1 MIDMLEDFPDF
12 CLSKMMLKAMPSM
25 IGTGS
30 TIINKFFDSAS
41 YKPPLMQYSLNV
53 SWPSDRAEF
62 VFPSPTSLLTEES
75 LEKLIMDD
83 RWMNFYIN

>member
-25 IGTGS
+25 IASGS
-30 TIINKFFDSAS
+30 TIVNKFFNSAT

-53 SWPSDRAEF
+53 SWPSNRDEF
-62 VFPSPTSLLTEES
+62 IFPSPTSLLTEEY

-83 RWMNFYIN
+83 RWMKLNIV